1 MCQTVTQRVDKE
13 MYKTYY
19 VCHVSSN
26 LLNLEIILYVG
37 LETLAVTLDFSKGLA
52 YDFGSKFE
60 ISPLFANCQ
69 NGARNGLP

>member
-1 MCQTVTQRVDKE
+1 

-19 VCHVSSN
+19 VCHLSSN
-26 LLNLEIILYVG
+26 LFIFGDNFIRGLGDVG
-37 LETLAVTLDFSKGLA
+37 SHLGFSKGLA

>member
-1 MCQTVTQRVDKE
+1 
-13 MYKTYY
+13 MYLIF
-19 VCHVSSN
+19 
-26 LLNLEIILYVG
+26 LLTFLILYVG
-37 LETLAVTLDFSKGLA
+37 LETLAATLDFSKGLA